1 MTPIH
6 VVGPGALGG
15 LVAARLAGAG
25 EVVVFVGPKEDG
37 PKDELRL
44 VDGDASP
51 LAFEVS
57 RLGPASLREGGDLE
71 RVVVCVKAHQLESA
85 LRTIAD
91 RVTEATEI
99 LLLGNG
105 LGLVEVARRILPDG
119 CIECG
124 VTTYG
129 ALREEAPR
137 GALHIRATGVGHVD
151 LQDRSPW
158 ISRFENA
165 GLTVRIHSPVDL
177 SIAVWTKAIVN
188 CSLNSLAAVLGFRNG
203 DLVESG
209 VFGLVPEIAREAVE
223 VALVRLGADAPIA
236 RERWSVGTWSERV
249 ESVARGTA
257 ENRCSMLV
265 DLDRGRRTEID
276 YLNGRI
282 ADWGRAAGIATPM
295 NHLLTELIRAREE
308 RGGIVE
314 GL

>member
-15 LVAARLAGAG
+15 LVAARLADAG
-25 EVVVFVGPKEDG
+25 ESMALIGHTASGANVR
-37 PKDELRL
+37 LRL
-44 VDGDASP
+44 SEGDESAVE
-51 LAFEVS
+51 FELPHFRAGALPEGS
-57 RLGPASLREGGDLE
+57 LLG

-85 LRTIAD
+85 LRPLANHVAST
-91 RVTEATEI
+91 TEI

-105 LGLVEVARRILPDG
+105 LGLLEEVRRVLPDVR
-119 CIECG
+119 IECG

-129 ALREEAPR
+129 ALREASPP
-137 GALHIRATGVGHVD
+137 GTLHVRATGVGHID
-151 LQDRSPW
+151 LGDESPW
-158 ISRFENA
+158 TSRFERA
-165 GLTVRIHSPVDL
+165 GFVVRTHSRADL

-209 VFGLVPEIAREAVE
+209 AFGLVSEIAREAVE
-223 VALVRLGADAPIA
+223 VALDRLGADASIA
-236 RERWSVGTWSERV
+236 RERWSEGTWPERV
-249 ESVARGTA
+249 ERVARGTA

-282 ADWGRAAGIATPM
+282 ADWGREAGIATPM
-295 NHLLTELIRAREE
+295 NHMLTELIRAREE
-308 RGGIVE
+308 RGGVDE
-314 GL
+314 RL